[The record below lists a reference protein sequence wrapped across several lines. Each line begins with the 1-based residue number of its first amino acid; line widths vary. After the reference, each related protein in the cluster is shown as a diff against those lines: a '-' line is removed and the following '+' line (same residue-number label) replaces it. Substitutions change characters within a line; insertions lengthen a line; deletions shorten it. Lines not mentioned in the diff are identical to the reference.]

1 MLHADSLL
9 HATQDHRSSLP
20 VAYCSK
26 AEDMFAALGDATDAA
41 IWNRALP
48 ADVQAWFNALSPERF
63 PHGRYVLSPDAVA
76 KCIVQVFQAQQIDT
90 CAALAW
96 FSEDVQAL
104 AEAVSQH
111 SGISQVR
118 LRVEPVFNN
127 ACTKFHIDNVFS
139 RLICTYYGPGTEF
152 GIGETE
158 IASRGRAPTGMPVL
172 LKGRRWPESTAT
184 RLHHRS
190 PEIEGTGQS
199 RFMVVLEGCPDADIL
214 PSYDHL
220 YDCETII
227 R

>member
-1 MLHADSLL
+1 MNLL
-9 HATQDHRSSLP
+9 SIFPLLSEGRKLPKQIISDKWEDRSTIHQSDVNLFCWQRSIDAQVDEFLDLLLEEP
-20 VAYCSK
+20 GLKLQQTVSINTVESDIGK
-26 AEDMFAALGDATDAA
+26 IEAALHCYGG
-41 IWNRALP
+41 NSKPFLN
-48 ADVQAWFNALSPERF
+48 DVKRLTVDF
-63 PHGRYVLSPDAVA
+63 
-76 KCIVQVFQAQQIDT
+76 
-90 CAALAW
+90 LAY
-96 FSEDVQAL
+96 SA
-104 AEAVSQH
+104 
-111 SGISQVR
+111 SGTGSLH
-118 LRVEPVFNN
+118 LRCVDNN

-172 LKGRRWPESTAT
+172 LKGKRWPESTAT